1 MTDAKKKRCP
11 IWRHRAEL
19 ALKPET
25 YERVS
30 KGAMRVVS
38 QLPLPEGHYQ
48 LRASAGSAAVAG
60 SVVYDLDVPD
70 FRDDFSLSGVA
81 LTSKQASETF
91 TFSPHA
97 GPHRRRRCPV
107 HRRRRASSRATTR

>member
-1 MTDAKKKRCP
+1 MFAVTDSKKRRFP

-30 KGAMRVVS
+30 KGAMRVIS
-38 QLPLPEGHYQ
+38 QMPLPEGHFQ

-60 SVVYDLDVPD
+60 SVIYDLDIPD

-91 TFSPHA
+91 TFSPA
-97 GPHRRRRCPV
+97 W
-107 HRRRRASSRATTR
+107 AD